1 MTSTPRFQRGR
12 RAALSLSTAVVALLV
27 ALPGTALAE
36 PDDDEVDI
44 EELERRAE
52 ELEETYQGELLQFTE
67 IKDRVEKAEEDL
79 KDVEE
84 RLDASRSGVSTIVAT
99 QYKSSSNG
107 FDPSFSVIFSSS
119 PEDLYGDAATLNY
132 LGQTQA
138 EQISGLLDTRDE
150 AQEIRDELE
159 TELKDA
165 DDLIDELEEK
175 KDEVAA
181 KIKKYEEEQVP
192 EPETETGG
200 GGGTGGIPQSAVG
213 SGWEQTTPRMA
224 AVRDEIIRN
233 VGVPLPVSCWRSSA
247 DDHGEGRA
255 CDFMVS
261 YGTHPTADN
270 KAWGQRIADY
280 AINNADRLGVEYVIW
295 EQRIWHSANRQWR
308 FMNDR
313 GDLTQN
319 HYDHVHVTAY

>member
-1 MTSTPRFQRGR
+1 MTSTPRPRRGR
-12 RAALSLSTAVVALLV
+12 RAALALAAAVAALAV

-44 EELERRAE
+44 DELERRAE

-67 IKDRVEKAEEDL
+67 VKERVEKAEEDL
-79 KDVEE
+79 AEIEE
-84 RLDASRSGVSTIVAT
+84 RLEGSRSGVSAIVST
-99 QYKSSSNG
+99 QYKTSSNG
-107 FDPSFSVIFSSS
+107 FDPAFSVIFSSD
-119 PEDLYGDAATLNY
+119 PEDVYGDAAALNY
-132 LGQTQA
+132 LGETQA
-138 EQISGLLDTRDE
+138 GQISGLLETRDE
-150 AQEIRDELE
+150 AQEVRDELQG
-159 TELKDA
+159 ELEDA
-165 DDLIDELEEK
+165 EDLIEELEEK
-175 KDEVAA
+175 KEEVEA
-181 KIKKYEEEQVP
+181 KIEKYEEEQVP
-192 EPETETGG
+192 EAPEG
-200 GGGTGGIPQSAVG
+200 GGGTGDIPQSAIG

-233 VGVPLPVSCWRSSA
+233 VGVPLPVGCWRSSA

-261 YGTHPTADN
+261 YGTHPSADN

-280 AINNADRLGVEYVIW
+280 AIGNADRLGVEYVIW
-295 EQRIWHSANRQWR
+295 EQQIWHSANRQWR

-313 GDLTQN
+313 GDVTQN